1 MRAHILRAVL
11 LIALAGGA
19 AGSASCTSQA
29 LEGNSSSY
37 LIITDLGGATGADSE
52 ETGNNV
58 QSDVLTEGSAI
69 EDEGIV
75 TFALALKNVGTA
87 ESPTQP
93 TTNNFIT
100 VTRYRV
106 VFTRADGRNT
116 PGVDV
121 PYAFDGAFTVT
132 VTDEP
137 TSANFSLVRIQA
149 KREAPLAALAGGGGA
164 RAISTIAVI
173 TFYGHDQTGR
183 DVSVTGQISVDFAD
197 YADPE

>member
-11 LIALAGGA
+11 LMALAGGV
-19 AGSASCTSQA
+19 AGSTSCTSAVRQG
-29 LEGNSSSY
+29 EGSSY
-37 LIITDLGGATGADSE
+37 LIILSLTGATGVDSE

-75 TFALALKNVGTA
+75 EFALGLKDVGTP
-87 ESPTQP
+87 ESPTSP

-106 VFTRADGRNT
+106 EFTRTDGRNT
-116 PGVDV
+116 QGVDV
-121 PYAFDGAFTVT
+121 PFAFEGAITVT
-132 VTDEP
+132 VGDGTAE
-137 TSANFSLVRIQA
+137 ANFSLVRIQA

-164 RAISTIAVI
+164 RAISTIAKV

-183 DVSVTGQISVDFAD
+183 SVSVTGQISVDFAD